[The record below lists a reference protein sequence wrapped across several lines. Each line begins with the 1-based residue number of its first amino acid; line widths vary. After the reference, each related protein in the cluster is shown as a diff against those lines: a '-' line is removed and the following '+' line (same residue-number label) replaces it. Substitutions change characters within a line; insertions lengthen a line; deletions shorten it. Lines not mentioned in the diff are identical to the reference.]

1 MQRDP
6 VVYIQDALDAA
17 NSIETFLGEMDE
29 IAFAQSDLVQS
40 AVYYQF
46 AIIGEALNNFS
57 KIDPGQATAIVNLRN
72 WVSFRNILT
81 HAYHRVSSELVF
93 NYAKQSLPALKSV
106 IKKLIAD
113 ATQV

>member
-1 MQRDP
+1 MLRDP
-6 VVYIQDALDAA
+6 VIYIQDAIDAA
-17 NSIETFLGEMDE
+17 NSIETFLFEIDE
-29 IAFAQSDLVQS
+29 IAFVGSELVQS

-57 KIDPGQATAIVNLRN
+57 KVNPEQAKTIVDLKN

-93 NYAKQSLPALKSV
+93 NYAKESLPALKSV
-106 IKKLIAD
+106 LELLIAK
-113 ATQV
+113 AS

>member
-6 VVYIQDALDAA
+6 RIYLQDALNAA
-17 NSIETFLGEMDE
+17 NSIENF
-29 IAFAQSDLVQS
+29 IADMNITAFIESELVQS

-57 KIDPGQATAIVNLRN
+57 KIKPEQAKTIVNLKD

-81 HAYHRVSSELVF
+81 HAYHRVSSELVY
-93 NYAKQSLPALKSV
+93 NYAKESLPALKSLLE
-106 IKKLIAD
+106 ILITEA
-113 ATQV
+113 A

>member
-6 VVYIQDALDAA
+6 RIYIQDALDAA

-29 IAFAQSDLVQS
+29 IAFAESELVQS

-57 KIDPGQATAIVNLRN
+57 KESPEKATAIVNLKD
-72 WVSFRNILT
+72 WVGFRNILT
-81 HAYHRVSSELVF
+81 HAYHRVSSELVY
-93 NYAKQSLPALKSV
+93 NYAKESIPALKSV
-106 IKKLIAD
+106 IKLLIAD
-113 ATQV
+113 AA